1 MLIMN
6 ICPTVSRTLM
16 RSTPTDFSLVSLA
29 CSAGGFSERG
39 CLSSAPPE
47 TPVQPASATSKT
59 ARTRSAWKPLTDF
72 RSIRGSILA
81 SSKSSPSRQSGQF
94 TAEDGCSL
102 GYSSFGVIKLIYESG
117 TLAAAGAPRSD
128 LPEPFVWDG
137 RTRQWRAPANAYRG
151 AILRLRESETPHEDL
166 AAAFERSS
174 LESRVALA
182 PRPYQREALAAW
194 RREGL
199 RGVVVLPTGAG
210 KTAVAVRAI
219 ERVGRSTLVVVPT
232 LALLK
237 QWYSVLS
244 DSFGSSIT
252 VGLLGGG
259 YHEITPLTVTTYD
272 SAYIHAERYGDRFAL
287 VVYDE
292 VHHLPAEKYA
302 VIPQMLLAPYSLGLT
317 ATPERPDGGHE
328 LLPGLVGPVV
338 YRRSPE
344 DLAGTYLAPY
354 ETVTIPVELTAAER
368 VEYEEADAVYRDFL
382 KKHRLS
388 MRSPED
394 WQRFIMVA
402 STSHSGGREALLAAR
417 RRREIRASA
426 ERKGATLESLLKQHW
441 QDRTIVFTKSV
452 EEVYTLSTR
461 FLIPGITYETPARER
476 KEILDRFREG
486 RYRAIIASD
495 VLNEGVDVPDAGVA
509 IILAGSASRR
519 EYVQRLGRILRP
531 REGKQAI
538 LYELVTAA
546 TGEEAASRRRRE
558 SFRGA
563 PA

>member
-1 MLIMN
+1 MI
-6 ICPTVSRTLM
+6 
-16 RSTPTDFSLVSLA
+16 
-29 CSAGGFSERG
+29 E
-39 CLSSAPPE
+39 LS
-47 TPVQPASATSKT
+47 
-59 ARTRSAWKPLTDF
+59 
-72 RSIRGSILA
+72 
-81 SSKSSPSRQSGQF
+81 
-94 TAEDGCSL
+94 
-102 GYSSFGVIKLIYESG
+102 YESG
-117 TLAAAGAPRSD
+117 TLLAGGGRP
-128 LPEPFVWDG
+128 PEPFVWDG
-137 RTRQWRAPANAYRG
+137 RTEQWRAPAGAYRETVL
-151 AILRLRESETPHEDL
+151 ALRESGTSYKDH
-166 AAAFERSS
+166 AARFEKLS
-174 LESRVALA
+174 LESRVAME

-194 RREGL
+194 RREEL
-199 RGVVVLPTGAG
+199 RGTVVLPTGAG

-219 ERVGRSTLVVVPT
+219 ERAGRSTLVVVPT

-237 QWYSVLS
+237 QWYSILS
-244 DSFGSSIT
+244 DSFGASVT

-344 DLAGTYLAPY
+344 DLAGIYLAPY
-354 ETVTIPVELTAAER
+354 ETVSIPVELTTAER

-382 KKHRLS
+382 KRHRLS
-388 MRSPED
+388 VRSPED

-426 ERKGATLESLLKQHW
+426 ERKGATLESLLKRHW
-441 QDRTIVFTKSV
+441 EDRSIVFTKSV

-461 FLIPGITYETPARER
+461 FLVPGITYETPARER
-476 KEILDRFREG
+476 KEILDRFRDG

-495 VLNEGVDVPDAGVA
+495 VLNEGVDVPEANVA
-509 IILAGSASRR
+509 VILAGSASRR
-519 EYVQRLGRILRP
+519 EYVQRLGRVLRP
-531 REGKQAI
+531 REGKRAV
-538 LYELVTAA
+538 LYELVTEG
-546 TGEEAASRRRRE
+546 TGDEAASRRRRE
-558 SFRGA
+558 SFSGA
-563 PA
+563 YS

>member
-1 MLIMN
+1 
-6 ICPTVSRTLM
+6 
-16 RSTPTDFSLVSLA
+16 
-29 CSAGGFSERG
+29 
-39 CLSSAPPE
+39 
-47 TPVQPASATSKT
+47 
-59 ARTRSAWKPLTDF
+59 
-72 RSIRGSILA
+72 
-81 SSKSSPSRQSGQF
+81 
-94 TAEDGCSL
+94 
-102 GYSSFGVIKLIYESG
+102 VIKLFYESG
-117 TLAAAGAPRSD
+117 TLVATGASRPD
-128 LPEPFVWDG
+128 LPDSFVWDG
-137 RTRQWRAPANAYRG
+137 RTRQWRAPASAYRD

-166 AAAFERSS
+166 AAAFERPP

-182 PRPYQREALAAW
+182 PRPYQKEALAAW
-194 RREGL
+194 RREAL

-210 KTAVAVRAI
+210 KTAVAVQAI

-292 VHHLPAEKYA
+292 VHHLPAPKNA
-302 VIPQMLLAPYSLGLT
+302 VIPKMLLAPYSLGLT

-328 LLPGLVGPVV
+328 LLPSLVGPIV

-344 DLAGTYLAPY
+344 ELAGTYLAPF
-354 ETVTIPVELTAAER
+354 ELVRIPIELTAQER
-368 VEYEEADAVYRDFL
+368 FEYAQADAVYRDFL
-382 KKHRLS
+382 HKHRLP

-394 WQRFIMVA
+394 WQRFILVA

-417 RRREIRASA
+417 RRREIQEGAM
-426 ERKGATLESLLKQHW
+426 RKGATLEALLRRHW
-441 QDRTIVFTKSV
+441 DDRIIVFAKSV
-452 EEVYTLSTR
+452 EEVYSLSQR
-461 FLIPGITYETPARER
+461 FLIPGVTYETPARER

-486 RYRAIIASD
+486 RYRAVIASD

-531 REGKQAI
+531 REGKRAI
-538 LYELVTAA
+538 LYELVTAE
-546 TGEEAASRRRRE
+546 TGEVFAARRRRE
-558 SFRGA
+558 A
-563 PA
+563 VV

>member
-1 MLIMN
+1 MI
-6 ICPTVSRTLM
+6 
-16 RSTPTDFSLVSLA
+16 
-29 CSAGGFSERG
+29 E
-39 CLSSAPPE
+39 LS
-47 TPVQPASATSKT
+47 
-59 ARTRSAWKPLTDF
+59 
-72 RSIRGSILA
+72 
-81 SSKSSPSRQSGQF
+81 
-94 TAEDGCSL
+94 
-102 GYSSFGVIKLIYESG
+102 YESG
-117 TLAAAGAPRSD
+117 TLLAGGGRP
-128 LPEPFVWDG
+128 PEPFVWDG
-137 RTRQWRAPANAYRG
+137 RTEQWRAPAGAYRETV
-151 AILRLRESETPHEDL
+151 LTLRESGTPYKDH
-166 AAAFERSS
+166 AARFEKLS
-174 LESRVALA
+174 LESRVAME

-194 RREGL
+194 RREEL
-199 RGVVVLPTGAG
+199 RGTVVLPTGAG

-219 ERVGRSTLVVVPT
+219 ERAGRSTLVVVPT

-237 QWYSVLS
+237 QWYSILS
-244 DSFGSSIT
+244 DSFGASVT

-272 SAYIHAERYGDRFAL
+272 SGYIHAERYGDRFAL

-328 LLPGLVGPVV
+328 LLPRLVGPLV

-354 ETVTIPVELTAAER
+354 ETVSIPVELTAAER

-388 MRSPED
+388 VRSPED

-426 ERKGATLESLLKQHW
+426 ERKGTTLESLLKRHW
-441 QDRTIVFTKSV
+441 EDRTIVFTKSV
-452 EEVYTLSTR
+452 EEVYTLSAR
-461 FLIPGITYETPARER
+461 FLVPGITYETPARER

-495 VLNEGVDVPDAGVA
+495 VLNEGVDVPEANVA
-509 IILAGSASRR
+509 VILAGSASRR
-519 EYVQRLGRILRP
+519 EYVQRLGRVLRP
-531 REGKQAI
+531 REGKRAI
-538 LYELVTAA
+538 LYELVTEG
-546 TGEEAASRRRRE
+546 TGDEAASRRRRE
-558 SFRGA
+558 SFA
-563 PA
+563 EAYS

>member
-1 MLIMN
+1 MI
-6 ICPTVSRTLM
+6 
-16 RSTPTDFSLVSLA
+16 
-29 CSAGGFSERG
+29 E
-39 CLSSAPPE
+39 LS
-47 TPVQPASATSKT
+47 
-59 ARTRSAWKPLTDF
+59 
-72 RSIRGSILA
+72 
-81 SSKSSPSRQSGQF
+81 
-94 TAEDGCSL
+94 
-102 GYSSFGVIKLIYESG
+102 YESG
-117 TLAAAGAPRSD
+117 TLLAGGGRP
-128 LPEPFVWDG
+128 PEPFVWDG
-137 RTRQWRAPANAYRG
+137 RTEQWRAPAGAYRKTVL
-151 AILRLRESETPHEDL
+151 ALRESGTPYKDH
-166 AAAFERSS
+166 ASSFEKLS
-174 LESRVALA
+174 LESRVAME

-194 RREGL
+194 RREEL
-199 RGVVVLPTGAG
+199 RGTVVLPTGAG

-219 ERVGRSTLVVVPT
+219 ERTGRSTLVVVPT

-244 DSFGSSIT
+244 DSFGASIT

-259 YHEITPLTVTTYD
+259 YHEITPLSVTTYD
-272 SAYIHAERYGDRFAL
+272 SAYIHAERYGDLFAL

-317 ATPERPDGGHE
+317 ATPERPDGRHE

-354 ETVTIPVELTAAER
+354 ETVSIPVELTAAER

-382 KKHRLS
+382 RKHRLS

-426 ERKGATLESLLKQHW
+426 ERKGATLESLLKRHW
-441 QDRTIVFTKSV
+441 EDRTIVFTKSV
-452 EEVYTLSTR
+452 EEVYGLSTR
-461 FLIPGITYETPARER
+461 FLVPGITYETPARER

-495 VLNEGVDVPDAGVA
+495 VLNEGVDVPEANVA
-509 IILAGSASRR
+509 VILAGSASRR
-519 EYVQRLGRILRP
+519 EYVQRLGRVLRP
-531 REGKQAI
+531 REGKRAV
-538 LYELVTAA
+538 LYELVTEG
-546 TGEEAASRRRRE
+546 TGDEAASRRRRE
-558 SFRGA
+558 SFARLSAG
-563 PA
+563 

>member
-1 MLIMN
+1 
-6 ICPTVSRTLM
+6 
-16 RSTPTDFSLVSLA
+16 
-29 CSAGGFSERG
+29 
-39 CLSSAPPE
+39 
-47 TPVQPASATSKT
+47 
-59 ARTRSAWKPLTDF
+59 
-72 RSIRGSILA
+72 
-81 SSKSSPSRQSGQF
+81 
-94 TAEDGCSL
+94 
-102 GYSSFGVIKLIYESG
+102 VIELHYESG
-117 TLAAAGAPRSD
+117 TLLASGASSG

-137 RTRQWRAPANAYRG
+137 RTRQWRAPAGAYREVVLS
-151 AILRLRESETPHEDL
+151 LRGSGTPHADR
-166 AAAFERSS
+166 AAAFENVH
-174 LESRVALA
+174 LESRVAME

-194 RREGL
+194 GREGL

-210 KTAVAVRAI
+210 KTAVAVSAM

-244 DSFGSSIT
+244 DAFSGSVT

-292 VHHLPAEKYA
+292 VHHLPAPKNA
-302 VIPQMLLAPYSLGLT
+302 IIPKMLLAPYSLGLT
-317 ATPERPDGGHE
+317 ATPERPDGGHD
-328 LLPGLVGPVV
+328 LLPELAGPVV

-344 DLAGTYLAPY
+344 DLAGTYLAPF
-354 ETVTIPVELTAAER
+354 ELVRMPIELTAQERFDYAQAE
-368 VEYEEADAVYRDFL
+368 AVYRDFL
-382 KKHRLS
+382 EKHRLP

-417 RRREIRASA
+417 RRREIREGAM
-426 ERKGATLESLLKQHW
+426 RKGATLETLLRQHW
-441 QDRTIVFTKSV
+441 DDRCIVFTKSV
-452 EEVYTLSTR
+452 EEVYALSRR
-461 FLIPGITYETPARER
+461 FLIPGITYETPAKER
-476 KEILDRFREG
+476 KEILDRFRIG

-495 VLNEGVDVPDAGVA
+495 VLNEGVDVPDANVA
-509 IILAGSASRR
+509 IILAGSASQR

-531 REGKQAI
+531 KEDKQAI